1 MKALRQLTIIAIA
14 LAATLAVTVSVADAP
29 KSVTAPDRH
38 SIEAKG
44 KVNLYRVQA
53 EGMRLGE
60 GKNITDAELFF
71 SLDSN
76 PNMVYSVELKEKSPA
91 SNRVM
96 AETLRD
102 AYINKLTVTIYHQIS
117 IKKDNNLKVL
127 MVQLN

>member
-1 MKALRQLTIIAIA
+1 MKALRHLTIIAIA
-14 LAATLAVTVSVADAP
+14 LATTLAVTVSVADAP
-29 KSVTAPDRH
+29 KTVATPDRH

-44 KVNLYRVQA
+44 KVSLYRVQA

-71 SLDSN
+71 TLDSN
-76 PNMVYSVELKEKSPA
+76 PKMVYSVELKKGSPA

-102 AYINKLTVTIYHQIS
+102 AYINKLPVTIYHQIG

>member
-1 MKALRQLTIIAIA
+1 MKVLRHLTIIAIA
-14 LAATLAVTVSVADAP
+14 LATTLAVTVSVADAP
-29 KSVTAPDRH
+29 KSVATPDRH

-44 KVNLYRVQA
+44 KVSLYRVQA

-71 SLDSN
+71 TLDSN
-76 PNMVYSVELKEKSPA
+76 PKMVYSVELKKGSPA

-102 AYINKLTVTIYHQIS
+102 AYINKLPVTIYHQIG

>member
-1 MKALRQLTIIAIA
+1 MKALRNLTIIAIA
-14 LAATLAVTVSVADAP
+14 LATTLAVTVSVADAP
-29 KSVTAPDRH
+29 KTVATPDRH

-44 KVNLYRVQA
+44 KVSLYRVQA

-71 SLDSN
+71 TLDSN
-76 PNMVYSVELKEKSPA
+76 PKMVYSVELKKGSPA

-102 AYINKLTVTIYHQIS
+102 AYINKLPVTIYHQIG